1 MQIKRG
7 HEMNELFELKER
19 VDMLF
24 KKQNEIIQRMNL
36 LIAKMNTIPKDIE
49 DEKEALKKKA
59 MYFEAEID
67 RVKTRLNMPDDDI

>member
-1 MQIKRG
+1 MQEKRG
-7 HEMNELFELKER
+7 KEMNELFELKEK

-36 LIAKMNTIPKDIE
+36 LIAKMNSIPKDIE
-49 DEKEALKKKA
+49 EEKETLKKKA

-67 RVKTRLNMPDDDI
+67 RVKNRLNMPDDDI